1 MQPALIY
8 ACLAMAKLIRSS
20 EVELGA
26 NGRVHALGLRDAAQ
40 AHLRESW
47 DVRWVDLGLAE
58 AAMVL
63 ALFET
68 SAHPQHDGASVEAA
82 LILLDKIIEALQLTA
97 LDESD
102 PDTLDHST
110 GVPTVLNPRP
120 PPKQC
125 DCAATT
131 APSDGS
137 NTWSFQLAWD
147 PLWTEADVKS
157 EETRRLCWSA
167 LILVANHTAERAAE
181 QREPLNLFLVDPSN
195 VCYPSF
201 GFVARPQEL
210 PCSCLTHLTCPG
222 LCPVNSSV
230 YSSLENI
237 IIAEN
242 TSSRRTRG
250 KIAYGHSTAAAC
262 FFGTAPCGFGTSASR
277 LKSAPESLAP
287 HMWRPVW
294 WRKHLTRTS
303 AT

>member
-1 MQPALIY
+1 
-8 ACLAMAKLIRSS
+8 
-20 EVELGA
+20 
-26 NGRVHALGLRDAAQ
+26 
-40 AHLRESW
+40 
-47 DVRWVDLGLAE
+47 
-58 AAMVL
+58 MVL

-68 SAHPQHDGASVEAA
+68 SAHPQHDDASVEAA
-82 LILLDKIIEALQLTA
+82 LILLDKIIEALQLTT
-97 LDESD
+97 LDASD

-110 GVPTVLNPRP
+110 GVPMIANPRT

-125 DCAATT
+125 DCAAIA
-131 APSDGS
+131 APGDGS

-195 VCYPSF
+195 VCYSSF
-201 GFVARPQEL
+201 GRVARPQGHS
-210 PCSCLTHLTCPG
+210 CSRLTRLVCSG

-230 YSSLENI
+230 CSFLENI

-242 TSSRRTRG
+242 MSSRRTRG
-250 KIAYGHSTAAAC
+250 KIACGHSTAAAC

-277 LKSAPESLAP
+277 LKSARESLAP
-287 HMWRPVW
+287 HMWRPVR
-294 WRKHLTRTS
+294 WRKRSTPTS